1 MPWLLGLVF
10 LAPDFNTRLKAPP
23 PCPGSSPVGGCGF
36 VCHAESHNRN
46 SCSLISII
54 SRPFIR
60 TIRVL
65 GMAEL
70 FNFSGGS
77 FPWTR
82 DQLQHIG
89 SDASTNVSEV
99 VLITHQPFRCREGV
113 PDWYFCFSSE
123 DKASLRVRK
132 QTYVSALCGSAK
144 ETHVSVFPLS
154 SCTRTAGCVRTRLE

>member
-1 MPWLLGLVF
+1 MP
-10 LAPDFNTRLKAPP
+10 
-23 PCPGSSPVGGCGF
+23 
-36 VCHAESHNRN
+36 
-46 SCSLISII
+46 
-54 SRPFIR
+54 
-60 TIRVL
+60 
-65 GMAEL
+65 EL

-123 DKASLRVRK
+123 DKASLRVAFEQDLNDNVDLLWGVMAGHQHRWYSGLAFDESDFSHFK
-132 QTYVSALCGSAK
+132 QWENSAVKGDALLHNMSSSL
-144 ETHVSVFPLS
+144 SVFEAS
-154 SCTRTAGCVRTRLE
+154 NGKIVGGVRHWYDGNGTGWVVERIL